1 MILSTLWCNYWPFA
15 HLLLLICLFISLVHF
30 LNFGVVCLFIIDLQ
44 ELFTYSWYKSLVR
57 YMHCDYFSQSDLSI
71 YFSWIVF
78 LEEGILNFYKVQLT
92 FFMIYDFCVP
102 SNTFLPTLRSWV
114 YHSRFPSIYLLI
126 YLRKWRDLLGPYRTA
141 CRILV
146 SPSGIEFRPQSEGTE
161 S

>member
-15 HLLLLICLFISLVHF
+15 HLLLMCLFISLVHF
-30 LNFGVVCLFIIDLQ
+30 LKVGVVCLFTIDLQ
-44 ELFTYSWYKSLVR
+44 ELFTYSWYKSLDR

-71 YFSWIVF
+71 YFSWFVF
-78 LEEGILNFYKVQLT
+78 LEKGILNFHKLQLT
-92 FFMIYDFCVP
+92 IFIIYDFCVP

-114 YHSRFPSIYLLI
+114 YHSRFSYIYLLI
-126 YLRKWRDLLGPYRTA
+126 YLRKRRDLFEPYRTT

-146 SPSGIEFRPQSEGTE
+146 SPSWIEFRTQSESTE